1 MKYKETG
8 FRGFYHNFCVIP
20 LTEKTMHS
28 IEGFP
33 GADDANGIL
42 TYGYIDS
49 EAGLT
54 LEVIAAAHV
63 DGENASFEDSSKE
76 IRSFIRVGAIN
87 PEDEFLYFDDE
98 DGRLSERYAKRLD
111 MLKSYEASE
120 QVEETRKMPFLDPC
134 RHEHYPDDIMV
145 YLYKDNLKPEGCWV
159 RITGLGDHY
168 FIGTL
173 LNEPNQNYGYHE
185 GETVAFFVQKNED
198 DSFICI
204 SDMNPSAKIT
214 EEDLEDGTMLEA
226 AVAKFNSERNEPNF
240 LDILEILRDSYVWVP
255 CNAIMSDADNARF
268 QEMLESAKDDLSKL
282 EGLEFTAHD
291 ETRLVPDILQNG
303 EDYFFPVFSN
313 EEAMGEYG
321 NNFSKIQKHILE
333 VIPLA
338 RNNEKKPVGI
348 VLNAF
353 SDPFVLDQKIWSVVE
368 NMKSRIQD
376 ENDDA

>member
-1 MKYKETG
+1 MNYNETG

-20 LTEKTMHS
+20 LTEKTIQS

-33 GADDANGIL
+33 GAETANGIL
-42 TYGYIDS
+42 VYGYIDK

-63 DGENASFEDSSKE
+63 EGDKASFEEPSKE
-76 IRSFIRVGAIN
+76 IRSFIRVGAID
-87 PEDEFLYFDDE
+87 PDDDFLYFDDE
-98 DGRLSERYAKRLD
+98 DGKLSDRYADRIDILHNYD
-111 MLKSYEASE
+111 ANE
-120 QVEETRKMPFLDPC
+120 QVEKTREMPFLDSC

-145 YLYKDNLKPEGCWV
+145 FLYKEDLEPEGCWV

-173 LNEPNQNYGYHE
+173 LNEPNQDFGYHN
-185 GETVAFFVQKNED
+185 GETVAFFVQKTED
-198 DSFICI
+198 ERFICI

-214 EEDLEDGTMLEA
+214 AEDLEDGSMLEA
-226 AVAKFNSERNEPNF
+226 AVAKFNAERNEPNF

-268 QEMLESAKDDLSKL
+268 QEMIKSAGDDLTKL
-282 EGLEFTAHD
+282 KGLEFTAHD
-291 ETRLVPDILQNG
+291 ETRLVPDILKNG
-303 EDYFFPVFSN
+303 DEYFFPIFSN

-321 NNFSKIQKHILE
+321 DHFSKVQKHMLE

-353 SDPFVLDQKIWSVVE
+353 GDSFILEDKIWDVVE
-368 NMKSRIQD
+368 NMKSRIQK
-376 ENDDA
+376 